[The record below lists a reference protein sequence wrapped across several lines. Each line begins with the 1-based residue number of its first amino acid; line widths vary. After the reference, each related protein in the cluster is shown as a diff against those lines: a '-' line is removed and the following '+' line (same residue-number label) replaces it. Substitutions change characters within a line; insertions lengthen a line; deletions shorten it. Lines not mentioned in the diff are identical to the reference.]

1 MSLSG
6 TVIAHGVT
14 IASGATGYVFN
25 GVNNG
30 ALTVTG
36 GGITAHESVAFNV
49 PVTIGAPQTWTI
61 DSGKNLTVGGIHTI
75 ISNLTINAAGNVYV
89 NGAIDGGGAL
99 NASGAAP
106 GSITFS
112 GAGSFNASGD
122 GTVPVNLANSSTGG
136 LYLAHGGRSD
146 ANLDRRD
153 QRQRHGRDSQDR
165 RRER

>member
-14 IASGATGYVFN
+14 IAAGATGYVFN

-89 NGAIDGGGAL
+89 NGAIDGGGVL

-122 GTVPVNLANSSTGG
+122 GTVPVNLANNSTGG
-136 LYLAHGGRSD
+136 LYLATAAGLTRTWSGV
-146 ANLDRRD
+146 D
-153 QRQRHGRDSQDR
+153 QRQRQ
-165 RRER
+165 RERFTRPTRER